1 MLEKFFGEEIEKK
14 MHLLVHETK
23 RRVLIKFGLILA
35 IFVVY
40 FLFIARQY
48 GIGDGFLVALL
59 SWSFFV
65 LCTPIADA
73 GFLIDF
79 PLRLITKIKMLFL
92 EIAVWIFAISL
103 NLYAF
108 FFNPEI
114 YAKTELLKLFEK
126 ILENPFPF
134 WGIIVIS
141 MIGTFVSINF
151 GDELMDTVSH
161 SERNFH
167 AKHKNKH
174 RFIVMI
180 FLFAI
185 AFAFY
190 EFLIKKIGIN
200 FSF

>member
-1 MLEKFFGEEIEKK
+1 MLEKIFGKKIERF
-14 MHLLVHETK
+14 HLVAHETK
-23 RRVLIKFGLILA
+23 RRVLVKFTLILA
-35 IFVVY
+35 IFVLY
-40 FLFIARQY
+40 FLFIARKY
-48 GIGDGFLVALL
+48 GIGDGFFVALL

-79 PLRLITKIKMLFL
+79 PLRLVTKIKMLFL
-92 EIAVWIFAISL
+92 EMVVWIFAISL

-108 FFNPEI
+108 FFNPEV

-141 MIGTFVSINF
+141 LLGTFVSINF

-161 SERNFH
+161 EERNFH

-174 RFIVMI
+174 RLIVMI

-185 AFAFY
+185 VIAFY
-190 EFLIKKIGIN
+190 EFLLKKIGIN